1 MLKQL
6 WMHKR
11 DGVISLAVVM
21 SLLLIVFV
29 VALTPVLNQVATY
42 RAELARD
49 ARILQQLRAVD
60 SARDNLETV
69 FTEYQDKNLQALVY
83 SQERADTVTL
93 DIQRRV
99 STELVAA
106 SAPVKSVSPL
116 RERIQNEYSVV
127 GVQVEFAASMPSLMQ
142 VLTRLEQDKP
152 LLVID
157 SMVLSPVRVRRAGEK
172 TLPEQAVDVK
182 MTVVAFLKPGQGTE
196 GVQ

>member
-6 WMHKR
+6 WIHKR
-11 DGVISLAVVM
+11 DGIISLAVVVAFF
-21 SLLLIVFV
+21 LILFAL
-29 VALTPVLNQVATY
+29 ALTPVLNQVATY

-60 SARDNLETV
+60 SARNNLEAV

-83 SQERADTVTL
+83 GQERADKVTL

-99 STELVAA
+99 SAELAAA

-157 SMVLSPVRVRRAGEK
+157 SMVLSPVRVRRAGEQA
-172 TLPEQAVDVK
+172 LPEQAVDVK
-182 MTVVAFLKPGQGTE
+182 MTVVAFLKPEQDTE
-196 GVQ
+196 VAQ